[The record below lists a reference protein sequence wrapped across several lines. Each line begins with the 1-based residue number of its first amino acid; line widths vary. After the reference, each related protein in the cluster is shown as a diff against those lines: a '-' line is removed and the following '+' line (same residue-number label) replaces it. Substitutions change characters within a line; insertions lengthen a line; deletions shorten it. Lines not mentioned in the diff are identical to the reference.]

1 MIEKSNKVSIC
12 ANIASFAVYLISSY
26 LWQHNTY
33 QFWSRKCVGYHELR
47 SPFSLAQSPKSLQLH
62 QVNSESSQQVEP
74 LTNSTNPTPQNNF
87 SLTFQPWKN
96 KISRISDNLWY
107 KFLLDQKTKKK
118 KNTDGKVRALFCVLF
133 TCSMYIL
140 NFYLWGWQTLPAT
153 VEREF
158 NCILFNLFKFVNIL
172 TWKSVYFYLLIK

>member
-107 KFLLDQKTKKK
+107 KLSEDEEEEEYWWKGQSFILCLIY
-118 KNTDGKVRALFCVLF
+118 LF
-133 TCSMYIL
+133 YE
-140 NFYLWGWQTLPAT
+140 Y
-153 VEREF
+153 
-158 NCILFNLFKFVNIL
+158 FKFLFMGLANFACYSWEGIQL
-172 TWKSVYFYLLIK
+172 YTL